1 MGRGFDDG
9 AMAVVGEMVHG
20 DEGVVQ
26 CLRRC
31 DSSLLVH
38 DEHPAK
44 KVDKLA
50 PINLLGQQ
58 LGTLKVRRNINL
70 KRVGKDGI
78 NKSPCKFVNFR
89 TRISRL

>member
-1 MGRGFDDG
+1 MSGGFDDG
-9 AMAVVGEMVHG
+9 AVAVVGEMVHG

-50 PINLLGQQ
+50 SINLLGQQ
-58 LGTLKVRRNINL
+58 LGTLKVRWNINL
-70 KRVGKDGI
+70 QQ
-78 NKSPCKFVNFR
+78 
-89 TRISRL
+89 IS